1 MKLLLRAGGWLGGR
15 RGVVACL
22 LAVTLIYLVEAF
34 KIAPPLHN
42 GALTASFFPVLLGVV
57 MLLALAFV
65 VRADRHADGDSA
77 EDEAPM
83 SESDQEATQA
93 ATQAATSGEPAPAS
107 IWQGALAV
115 TLATGLYI
123 SLFASVGYFLS
134 TFAYAFS
141 MMLIFGAGRP
151 ALRSLGFKALVA
163 AVIALLGYALFELVF
178 QVRLPTLWR

>member
-77 EDEAPM
+77 EEEAPM
-83 SESDQEATQA
+83 SESDQE

-134 TFAYAFS
+134 TFAYAFA

>member
-93 ATQAATSGEPAPAS
+93 ATSGEPAPAS

-134 TFAYAFS
+134 TFAYAFA

>member
-22 LAVTLIYLVEAF
+22 LTATLIYLVEAF
-34 KIAPPLHN
+34 KIAPPLHD

-57 MLLALAFV
+57 MLVALAFV
-65 VRADRHADGDSA
+65 IRADRRDTRADGVK
-77 EDEAPM
+77 DEAPM
-83 SESDQEATQA
+83 SESDQE

-134 TFAYAFS
+134 TFAYAFA

>member
-83 SESDQEATQA
+83 SESAQE
-93 ATQAATSGEPAPAS
+93 ATQAATSGEPTPAS

-134 TFAYAFS
+134 TFAYAFA